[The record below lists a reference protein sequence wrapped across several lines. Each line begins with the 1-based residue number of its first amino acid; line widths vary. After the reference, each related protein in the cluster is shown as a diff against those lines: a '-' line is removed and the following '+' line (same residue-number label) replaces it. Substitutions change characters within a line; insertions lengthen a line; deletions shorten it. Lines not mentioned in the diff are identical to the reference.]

1 MELTFLDYF
10 NGILTLLVV
19 LIEVI
24 VWALMFNKYIRYHQ
38 KIILIMA
45 FTLLIATTPYIAQSI
60 SFLLILITGEGLSPH
75 LYFLIGIGIVPIA
88 GLLAFYGI
96 TELVYQEKQ
105 KLVLSLFSIYLSI
118 YYVIFFYFWFTD
130 VSLIGTLDPVPINAD
145 FTPIISI
152 FMAILIFIVPI
163 PGIMFYKE
171 TRKAATKEIRL
182 KGTLY
187 LTSSIPFVAATFL
200 SGLFSLTAITLLIAR
215 LLLFLSQIFVYFAF
229 AMPNWLKK
237 WISKK
242 E

>member
-1 MELTFLDYF
+1 MELTFLDYL
-10 NGILTLLVV
+10 NGIITLLVV
-19 LIEVI
+19 LIVVI
-24 VWALMFNKYIRYHQ
+24 VWALMVNNYLRYHQ

-45 FTLLIATTPYIAQSI
+45 FSVLIATTPYIAESI
-60 SFLLILITGEGLSPH
+60 SFLLIFINGEGLSPH

-88 GLLAFYGI
+88 GLIAYYGI
-96 TELVYQEKQ
+96 TELVYQERQ
-105 KLVLSLFSIYLSI
+105 KLVLSLYSIYLSI

-130 VSLIGTLDPVPINAD
+130 VSLIGTLNPVPINSD

-152 FMAILIFIVPI
+152 FILILICTIPI

-171 TRKAATKEIRL
+171 IRKSPNKEIKL

-187 LTSSIPFVAATFL
+187 LLSSIPFVASAFL
-200 SGLFSLTAITLLIAR
+200 SGLFSLTVITLLIAR
-215 LLLFLSQIFVYFAF
+215 LLLLLTQILVYFAF